1 MIERDLLT
9 VRFADRKVA
18 LPIGAGTVGDGMKP
32 AVMLELLEA
41 TAAQLEIKVTYE
53 PLQTAVAASAMRGGL
68 CKVKSAWRVI
78 VDKRATDEERVATLA
93 GALSKF
99 DTSELELPPKVRELL
114 AMYSSGPRRAA

>member
-1 MIERDLLT
+1 
-9 VRFADRKVA
+9 
-18 LPIGAGTVGDGMKP
+18 MKP

-53 PLQTAVAASAMRGGL
+53 PLQTAVAQSVMRGGL
-68 CKVKSAWRVI
+68 CKVKSATGMTWRVI

-93 GALSKF
+93 GALAKF
-99 DTSELELPPKVRELL
+99 DTTELELPAKVRELL

>member
-1 MIERDLLT
+1 
-9 VRFADRKVA
+9 
-18 LPIGAGTVGDGMKP
+18 MKP

-41 TAAQLEIKVTYE
+41 AAAQLEIKVTYE
-53 PLQTAVAASAMRGGL
+53 PLQTAVAHAAMRGGL
-68 CKVKSAWRVI
+68 CKVKGQGGMTWRVI

-93 GALSKF
+93 GALAKF